1 MIHWNAKTR
10 QSFTLPWSTLLP
22 ERDGFGLGIF
32 FWTLESGA
40 IAAMDALRIMIW
52 SQKWTWVWLQTSRT
66 PIVDSL
72 TKRIHR
78 EDEVMEDLDEDASF
92 KILRHM
98 LSCRRTLLKK
108 HGLPLLWLNTQHGK
122 IANNHMFLTA
132 RHLDIFSSFF
142 DNWFGHVSSMLTIWW
157 LIQL

>member
-1 MIHWNAKTR
+1 MIT
-10 QSFTLPWSTLLP
+10 
-22 ERDGFGLGIF
+22 ERSLGV
-32 FWTLESGA
+32 
-40 IAAMDALRIMIW
+40 R
-52 SQKWTWVWLQTSRT
+52 LQTSHT

-108 HGLPLLWLNTQHGK
+108 HGLPF
-122 IANNHMFLTA
+122 A
-132 RHLDIFSSFF
+132 
-142 DNWFGHVSSMLTIWW
+142 
-157 LIQL
+157 LIEYSTW